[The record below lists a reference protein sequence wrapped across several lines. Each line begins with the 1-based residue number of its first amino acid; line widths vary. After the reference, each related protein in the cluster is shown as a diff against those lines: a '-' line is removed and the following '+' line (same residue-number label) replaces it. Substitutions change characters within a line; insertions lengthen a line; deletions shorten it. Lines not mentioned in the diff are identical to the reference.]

1 MSSLDIFSLGF
12 IGAVSSLFA
21 GLLILVSKKFHLRWT
36 ADNLHGL
43 QKFHQTEVPRIGGVV
58 FLFGLLVI
66 GIVDPIFFGSTFE
79 YLFLAGLIPFLF
91 GLSEDIFKN
100 ISISTRLMASILGP
114 LVFLGLSGTYL
125 DHLDIPVL
133 DTWMALAPVG
143 IVFTLIAVSGMTNA
157 INIIDGFHGLA
168 VGTVILMLL
177 AFAYVAH
184 GTQDADLF
192 NLSILLAA
200 VSAGFLIINY
210 PSGKIFMGDGGA
222 YFLGFM
228 VGQIAILLP
237 MRNPEVSPWVSL
249 LICAYPVVEVLYSMF
264 RRSRNKKSTGD
275 PDDQHLHTL
284 VKTKIIRIH
293 FPHLSNNR
301 RNALVAPLIWLVV
314 TALGSVAC
322 VFVDNLSALA
332 ISFGFFVL
340 VYHFTYRWLAE
351 KKTPSSGLESG
362 N

>member
-21 GLLILVSKKFHLRWT
+21 GWLILVSKKLHLRWT

-43 QKFHQTEVPRIGGVV
+43 QKFHQTEVPRIGGVA

-66 GIVDPIFFGSTFE
+66 EMVDPIILGATFE

-91 GLSEDIFKN
+91 GLLEDLFKN
-100 ISISTRLMASILGP
+100 ILISTRLMASILGP

-184 GTQDADLF
+184 STQDTDLF

-200 VSAGFLIINY
+200 VSAGFMIINY

-237 MRNPEVSPWVSL
+237 MRNPEVSPWASL

-264 RRSRNKKSTGD
+264 RRTRNKRSVGN

-284 VKTKIIRIH
+284 IKIKIIRPH
-293 FPHLSNNR
+293 FLHLSQNQ
-301 RNALVAPLIWLVV
+301 RNALVGPLIWVV
-314 TALGSVAC
+314 VAVLGIKAYVWS
-322 VFVDNLSALA
+322 DNLFALV
-332 ISFGFFVL
+332 ISFSLFVL
-340 VYHFTYRWLAE
+340 AYHFTYRWLVE
-351 KKTPSSGLESG
+351 KKTPSSELESG